1 MQVKTNYY
9 HSQDLCGTKA
19 RGGRGKPLKDS
30 QTAEHE
36 NIQCEFI
43 ADGTGR
49 GPAQFNI
56 VIVVK
61 LPSCV

>member
-1 MQVKTNYY
+1 MVPEPGEGEE
-9 HSQDLCGTKA
+9 SS
-19 RGGRGKPLKDS
+19 RGKPLKDP

-56 VIVVK
+56 VIVVN